1 MSDGPLGDV
10 ESRLRKLV
18 QDSSIYSIAV
28 SLSSFLGLITLLI
41 FTRAFSPESFGRY
54 SSSAAVVAIVSTF
67 LFGWTEQVA
76 VRFAPDMDK
85 REVIQNL
92 HSILI
97 ALCTGFI
104 LLAGAGYL
112 LFADRLGP
120 FEVFYLPV
128 VTLIVAQ
135 GLFQPFLMYFR
146 GLLKSKSVARFQLIS
161 AVLRLSLA
169 LFLALYVLDHIVGWM
184 WGTAIAT
191 LTAVVLILL
200 TTEEV
205 RFKPR
210 IQKHVSRRMIAY
222 GIPMIGFIIGE
233 PFLTQI
239 DRILL
244 EVLQGSAA
252 VGIYSSNYI
261 LVNQGLRLA
270 YFPVLRAMQ
279 PIVVSEW
286 NGDNEGAVKEIISE
300 FTRYYLLLGVPVM
313 ILGAALSRPL
323 STLLLSGGYE
333 AGFTIIPFVA
343 GGVFLWGL
351 ADAGQRG
358 LELKEATLTMSKGV
372 ILAITFN
379 VVLNVPL
386 ILAFGYMG
394 AALATLLSSGL
405 YVVYVKLVSS
415 RHIAWEIPR
424 RTVRNT
430 LIGGV
435 AMSALPAIVYLSGS
449 YTILRAIATS
459 ALAVPIFLLVMYGLD
474 EFKEDE
480 LQIVFDV
487 FNTAR
492 KRLA

>member
-1 MSDGPLGDV
+1 MSESPLGDV
-10 ESRLRKLV
+10 ESRLKKLV
-18 QDSSIYSIAV
+18 QDSSIYSITV
-28 SLSSFLGLITLLI
+28 SLTSFLGLITLLI

-54 SSSAAVVAIVSTF
+54 SSSAAVVAMVSTF
-67 LFGWTEQVA
+67 LFGWTEQIA

-97 ALCTGFI
+97 VLCTGFLI
-104 LLAGAGYL
+104 FAGIGYV
-112 LFADRLGP
+112 LFQDQLGP
-120 FEVFYLPV
+120 FQVFYLPV
-128 VTLIVAQ
+128 VILIVAQ

-161 AVLRLSLA
+161 AILRFSLA

-191 LTAVVLILL
+191 STAVVLIVL
-200 TTEEV
+200 TTDEV
-205 RFKPR
+205 QFRPR

-222 GIPMIGFIIGE
+222 GVPMIGFIIGE
-233 PFLTQI
+233 PFLTQL

-244 EVLQGSAA
+244 ELLQGSAA
-252 VGIYSSNYI
+252 VGIYSSNYV

-286 NGDNEGAVKEIISE
+286 DGDNEDDVKEIISD

-313 ILGAALSRPL
+313 VLGAALSRPM
-323 STLLLSGGYE
+323 SMLLLNSAYSE
-333 AGFTIIPFVA
+333 GFVIIPLVA

-358 LELKEATLTMSKGV
+358 LELKEATLTMSIGV
-372 ILAITFN
+372 ILAIAFN
-379 VVLNVPL
+379 ILLNVPL
-386 ILAFGYMG
+386 ILTFGYMG

-405 YVVYVKLVSS
+405 YVVYIRFVSS
-415 RHIAWEIPR
+415 RHITWVVPR
-424 RTVRNT
+424 RTLRNSF
-430 LIGGV
+430 IGGL
-435 AMSALPAIVYLSGS
+435 AMSIPPAIVYLPADFSFPW
-449 YTILRAIATS
+449 AITAS
-459 ALAVPIFLLVMYGLD
+459 VLAVPIYLFILYALD
-474 EFKEDE
+474 EFKQEE
-480 LQIVFDV
+480 LRIVVDTV
-487 FNTAR
+487 R
-492 KRLA
+492 KHLA